1 MRAFALLRA
10 RLRAGFFMPYVA
22 PRNMNRDEKA
32 QVIDEVA
39 GQIREA
45 EAIFAVDYR
54 GISVKDAA
62 ELRTRLVE
70 AGAVFRVVKNRL
82 TIRAADA
89 AGAESLKELLEGPTA
104 FTFVAEGGDVALAA
118 KALSQFRRQTDALA
132 FKGGRMGGDPLTVEQ
147 IESISRL
154 PSREA
159 LNGQFVGV
167 LASPLTTLV
176 RGLASM
182 ISGLAIQLKQI
193 EEQGLVSG
201 QGAEPQ
207 VAETPAEEP
216 AAETEPAEEA
226 AAETEPAEETA
237 APTEPAEEAAAET
250 EPAEETA
257 APTEPA
263 EETAAETEP
272 AEEAAAEE
280 APAAEAEPGDAGEDA
295 TPTPQGDP
303 VADEAGA
310 PSEEETS
317 EAPSEGDETE

>member
-1 MRAFALLRA
+1 M
-10 RLRAGFFMPYVA
+10 AGSFVPAEVE
-22 PRNMNRDEKA
+22 MNRDEKA
-32 QVIDEVA
+32 AVIDEVA

-104 FTFVAEGGDVALAA
+104 FAFVAEDGDVALAA
-118 KALSQFRRQTDALA
+118 KALAQFRRQTDALA
-132 FKGGRMGGDPLTVEQ
+132 FKGGLMGEDSLTIEQ

-154 PSREA
+154 PARET

-182 ISGLAIQLKQI
+182 ISGLAIQLQQI
-193 EEQGLVSG
+193 QEQGLVGGS
-201 QGAEPQ
+201 AEP
-207 VAETPAEEP
+207 AGEEP
-216 AAETEPAEEA
+216 AAEDAP
-226 AAETEPAEETA
+226 AAE
-237 APTEPAEEAAAET
+237 AP
-250 EPAEETA
+250 
-257 APTEPA
+257 
-263 EETAAETEP
+263 
-272 AEEAAAEE
+272 
-280 APAAEAEPGDAGEDA
+280 APAAEAEEGEAGEDA

-303 VADEAGA
+303 VGDEASESET
-310 PSEEETS
+310 PSEGEEET
-317 EAPSEGDETE
+317 E